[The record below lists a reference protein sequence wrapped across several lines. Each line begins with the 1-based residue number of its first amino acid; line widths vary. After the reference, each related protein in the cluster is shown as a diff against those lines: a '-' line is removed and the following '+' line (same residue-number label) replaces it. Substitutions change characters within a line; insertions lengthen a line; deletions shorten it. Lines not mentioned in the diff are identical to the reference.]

1 MKYVFGLLG
10 AIITILVNIM
20 INIIIIEVEVV
31 VEQWFTTWLV
41 SELTGGGGEVEWS
54 GGERSGAGCKIYQS
68 SLLLVLGN
76 SKQKKNYKRKNK
88 RRLTDYVTW
97 FWLYRTSWV
106 SCTKIVRKKS
116 GLTYIGG
123 WGSDPGG
130 IWRRTTWCRKD
141 YRVLAN

>member
-76 SKQKKNYKRKNK
+76 SKQKK
-88 RRLTDYVTW
+88 T
-97 FWLYRTSWV
+97 TSE
-106 SCTKIVRKKS
+106 KVR
-116 GLTYIGG
+116 GG
-123 WGSDPGG
+123 WLIMLLDFGYTERAE
-130 IWRRTTWCRKD
+130 WVVQR
-141 YRVLAN
+141 